1 MIPRPLVCCIYV
13 TVPCGTM
20 IFDFW
25 FDFCWREC
33 WKNKMFLIVYMT
45 WIEIKF
51 YLLTFQK
58 RLLIIVMYIET
69 LNFPSMY
76 SLQCADFPKVM
87 IAKYSKSE
95 YFLND
100 NGIVY
105 IFRELITFI
114 CHIFMQELWQ
124 IIVITHNNRKDNYPF
139 CNLAK
144 YFWHYIK
151 HQLYNGHGVS
161 AIAGMLTWEYFIQ
174 PPVSFEIEICT
185 HFCGFSISLGLFVCL
200 EFWLFCFSIL
210 TGVIL
215 SIKWF

>member
-20 IFDFW
+20 I

-124 IIVITHNNRKDNYPF
+124 IIVIT
-139 CNLAK
+139 
-144 YFWHYIK
+144 
-151 HQLYNGHGVS
+151 
-161 AIAGMLTWEYFIQ
+161 
-174 PPVSFEIEICT
+174 IERI
-185 HFCGFSISLGLFVCL
+185 IILFATL
-200 EFWLFCFSIL
+200 
-210 TGVIL
+210 L
-215 SIKWF
+215 SIFGIILNINYIMVTEFLLLLGC

>member
-124 IIVITHNNRKDNYPF
+124 IIVITIERIIILFATLPSIFGIILNINYIMVTEF
-139 CNLAK
+139 L
-144 YFWHYIK
+144 
-151 HQLYNGHGVS
+151 L
-161 AIAGMLTWEYFIQ
+161 L
-174 PPVSFEIEICT
+174 
-185 HFCGFSISLGLFVCL
+185 LGC
-200 EFWLFCFSIL
+200 
-210 TGVIL
+210 
-215 SIKWF
+215 